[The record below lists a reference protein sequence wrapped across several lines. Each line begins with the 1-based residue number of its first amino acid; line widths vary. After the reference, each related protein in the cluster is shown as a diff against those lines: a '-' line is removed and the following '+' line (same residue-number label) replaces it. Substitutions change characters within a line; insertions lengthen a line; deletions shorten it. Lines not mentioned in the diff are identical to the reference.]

1 MEVNF
6 KQETESGPIEFRGT
20 LSDVEVEFLIEYA
33 IVDLTRKGL
42 MPVSVNKDRD
52 SVSKYV
58 KGSPELQ

>member
-20 LSDVEVEFLIEYA
+20 LSDVEVDFLIEYA
-33 IVDLTRKGL
+33 IIDLTRKGL